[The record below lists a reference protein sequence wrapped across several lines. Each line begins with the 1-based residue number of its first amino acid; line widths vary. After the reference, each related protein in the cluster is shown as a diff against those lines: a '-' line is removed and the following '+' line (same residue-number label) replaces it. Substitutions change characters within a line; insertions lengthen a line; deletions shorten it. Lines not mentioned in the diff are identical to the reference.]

1 MNCDEISAKLLKLLM
16 YYDHGKR
23 LKGKQDEQKAKLK
36 TTGNIII
43 ESRIILYSKT
53 SWDTAS

>member
-23 LKGKQDEQKAKLK
+23 LKGKQYEHKAKLK
-36 TTGNIII
+36 TTGKMIVDL
-43 ESRIILYSKT
+43 RIIL
-53 SWDTAS
+53 